1 MDDPHA
7 DLRDAGTAEPL
18 SAIPPHSFFGAPQCS
33 LEAFDHEVA
42 LLGVPL
48 DQGSLIPYCRVGQ
61 SQGPNAVRANPTFFY
76 GGNPFDGPPD
86 PSKPCV
92 GFVCVDDGNE
102 YLRGVTMADI
112 GDVVVPPGDLRRF
125 VNTTAEV
132 ARAVASRKAVLV
144 SVGGDHSIAFPLVM
158 GMEPWGPLEVIQFDA
173 HYDTR
178 DAVGGSRYTHSSPIT
193 RVSEL
198 PFVEGVTQFGI
209 RNFASR
215 ESIAMAEKIG
225 STVVPASEMH
235 AKGPASA
242 VAEHAPPAKRQSFAR
257 PESALADSGLA
268 PEERGYVYLTID
280 TDFFDW
286 SIVPGT
292 VLPEPGGF
300 TLNEFRE
307 CVQVI
312 ASRSNIVGF
321 DVVCLNPLVDTAWY
335 GGVTTRLV
343 SYVMAYTLGY
353 AFAARTQ
360 AVREAAAAA
369 AS

>member
-1 MDDPHA
+1 MDDPYP
-7 DLRDAGTAEPL
+7 DLREAGTADPL
-18 SAIPPHSFFGAPQCS
+18 VAIPPHSFFGAPQCS
-33 LEAFDHEVA
+33 LEAFDHDVA
-42 LLGVPL
+42 LLGVPY

-61 SQGPNAVRANPTFFY
+61 SQGPNAVRTNPTFFY

-86 PSKPCV
+86 PTRPCV
-92 GFVCVDDGNE
+92 GFVCVDDGRE

-112 GDVVVPPGDLRRF
+112 GDVVIPPGDLRRF

-132 ARAVASRKAVLV
+132 ARQVASRGAMLV

-173 HYDTR
+173 HFDTR
-178 DAVGGSRYTHSSPIT
+178 DTVGGSRYTHSSPIH
-193 RVSEL
+193 RISEL
-198 PFVEGVTQFGI
+198 PFVERVMQFGI

-225 STVVPASEMH
+225 SVVVPASEMH
-235 AKGPASA
+235 AKGPAAA
-242 VAEHAPPAKRQSFAR
+242 VAEHAS
-257 PESALADSGLA
+257 SG
-268 PEERGYVYLTID
+268 GNVYLTID

-312 ASRSNIVGF
+312 AAQSNVVGF

-353 AFAARTQ
+353 VFDARTESARQ
-360 AVREAAAAA
+360 PAAAGAHG
-369 AS
+369 SG

>member
-1 MDDPHA
+1 MTRVSPTDDPHG
-7 DLRDAGTAEPL
+7 DLRGAGTVQPL
-18 SAIPPHSFFGAPQCS
+18 VAIPPHSFFGAPQCD
-33 LEAFDHEVA
+33 LAAFEHEVA
-42 LLGVPL
+42 LLGVPY

-61 SQGPNAVRANPTFFY
+61 SQGPNAVRTNPTFFY

-86 PSKPCV
+86 PTRPCV
-92 GFVCVDDGNE
+92 GFICVDDGKE
-102 YLRGVTMADI
+102 YLRDVTMADI
-112 GDVVVPPGDLRRF
+112 GDVVIPPGDLKTF

-132 ARAVASRKAVLV
+132 ARAVASRGSVLV

-158 GMEPWGPLEVIQFDA
+158 GMEPWGALEVIQFDA
-173 HYDTR
+173 HFDTR
-178 DAVGGSRYTHSSPIT
+178 DTVGGSRYSHSSPIH
-193 RVSEL
+193 RISEL
-198 PFVEGVTQFGI
+198 SFVEGITQYGI

-215 ESIAMAEKIG
+215 ESIAMVEKIG
-225 STVVPASEMH
+225 SVVVPAAEMH
-235 AKGPASA
+235 AKGPAET
-242 VAEHAPPAKRQSFAR
+242 VAEHAPMGKN
-257 PESALADSGLA
+257 
-268 PEERGYVYLTID
+268 VYLTID

-300 TLNEFRE
+300 TLQEFRD

-312 ASRSNIVGF
+312 AARSNVVGF

-353 AFAARTQ
+353 VFAARKD
-360 AVREAAAAA
+360 AAAKPAAQA
-369 AS
+369 ASGG

>member
-1 MDDPHA
+1 MTRVSPTDDPHG
-7 DLRDAGTAEPL
+7 DLRGAGTVQPL
-18 SAIPPHSFFGAPQCS
+18 VAIPPHSFFGAPQCD
-33 LEAFDHEVA
+33 LAAFEHEVA
-42 LLGVPL
+42 LLGVPY

-61 SQGPNAVRANPTFFY
+61 SQGPNAVRTNPTFFY

-86 PSKPCV
+86 PTRPCV
-92 GFVCVDDGNE
+92 GFICVDDGKE
-102 YLRGVTMADI
+102 YLRDVTMADI
-112 GDVVVPPGDLRRF
+112 GDVVIPPGDLKTF

-132 ARAVASRKAVLV
+132 ARAVASRGSVLV

-158 GMEPWGPLEVIQFDA
+158 GMEPWGALEVIQFDA
-173 HYDTR
+173 HFDTR
-178 DAVGGSRYTHSSPIT
+178 DTVGGSRYSHSSPIH
-193 RVSEL
+193 RISEL
-198 PFVEGVTQFGI
+198 SFVEGITQYGI

-215 ESIAMAEKIG
+215 ESIAMVEKIR
-225 STVVPASEMH
+225 SVVVPAAEMH
-235 AKGPASA
+235 AKGPAEA
-242 VAEHAPPAKRQSFAR
+242 VAEHAPVGRN
-257 PESALADSGLA
+257 
-268 PEERGYVYLTID
+268 VYLTID

-300 TLNEFRE
+300 TLQEFRD

-312 ASRSNIVGF
+312 AARSNIVGF

-353 AFAARTQ
+353 VFAARTD
-360 AVREAAAAA
+360 AAAEPTAQAA
-369 AS
+369 AGA

>member
-1 MDDPHA
+1 VDDPHA
-7 DLRDAGTAEPL
+7 DLRDAGTVEPL
-18 SAIPPHSFFGAPQCS
+18 TAIPPHSFFGAPQCS
-33 LEAFDHEVA
+33 LDAFDHEVA
-42 LLGVPL
+42 LLGVPY

-61 SQGPNAVRANPTFFY
+61 SQGPNAVRTNPTFFY

-86 PSKPCV
+86 PTQPCV
-92 GFVCVDDGNE
+92 GFVCVDDGKE

-112 GDVVVPPGDLRRF
+112 GDVVIPPGDLRRF

-132 ARAVASRKAVLV
+132 ARKIASRRSVLV

-158 GMEPWGPLEVIQFDA
+158 GMEPWGPLEVMQFDA
-173 HYDTR
+173 HFDTR
-178 DAVGGSRYTHSSPIT
+178 DTVGGSRYTHSSPIH
-193 RVSEL
+193 RISEL
-198 PFVEGVTQFGI
+198 PLVERVTQFGI

-225 STVVPASEMH
+225 SVVVPASEMH

-242 VAEHAPPAKRQSFAR
+242 VAEHAP
-257 PESALADSGLA
+257 SGKN
-268 PEERGYVYLTID
+268 VYLTID

-312 ASRSNIVGF
+312 AARSNVVGF

-353 AFAARTQ
+353 VFEARTLSALQ
-360 AVREAAAAA
+360 PAAAA

>member
-1 MDDPHA
+1 MEDPHV
-7 DLRDAGTAEPL
+7 DLRDAGIVEPL
-18 SAIPPHSFFGAPQCS
+18 TAIPPHSFFGAPQCS

-42 LLGVPL
+42 LLGVPY

-61 SQGPNAVRANPTFFY
+61 SQGPNAVRTNPTFFY

-86 PSKPCV
+86 ATKPCV
-92 GFVCVDDGNE
+92 GFVCVDDGKE

-112 GDVVVPPGDLRRF
+112 GDVVIAPGDVRRF
-125 VNTTAEV
+125 VNTTAAV
-132 ARAVASRKAVLV
+132 ARQVASRRSVLV
-144 SVGGDHSIAFPLVM
+144 SVGGDHSIAFPLVL
-158 GMEPWGPLEVIQFDA
+158 GMEPWGSLEVVQFDA
-173 HYDTR
+173 HFDTR
-178 DAVGGSRYTHSSPIT
+178 DTVGGSRYTHSSPIH
-193 RVSEL
+193 RISEL
-198 PFVEGVTQFGI
+198 PFVERITQFGI

-225 STVVPASEMH
+225 SVVVPASEMH
-235 AKGPASA
+235 ANGPAA
-242 VAEHAPPAKRQSFAR
+242 TVAEHAP
-257 PESALADSGLA
+257 SG
-268 PEERGYVYLTID
+268 GNVYLTID

-307 CVQVI
+307 CVQAIVG
-312 ASRSNIVGF
+312 RSNVVGF

-353 AFAARTQ
+353 AFAAREES
-360 AVREAAAAA
+360 AREPAAAA

>member
-1 MDDPHA
+1 MDIPQA
-7 DLRDAGTAEPL
+7 DLRSAGTAEPL
-18 SAIPPHSFFGAPQCS
+18 TAIPPHSFFGAPQCP

-42 LLGVPL
+42 LLGVPY

-61 SQGPNAVRANPTFFY
+61 SQGPNAVRTNPTFFY

-86 PSKPCV
+86 ATKPCV
-92 GFVCVDDGNE
+92 GFVCVDDGKE

-112 GDVVVPPGDLRRF
+112 GDVVIPAGDLRKF
-125 VNTTAEV
+125 VNTTAAV
-132 ARAVASRKAVLV
+132 ARQVASRRSVLV

-158 GMEPWGPLEVIQFDA
+158 GMEPWGELEVVQFDA
-173 HYDTR
+173 HFDTR
-178 DAVGGSRYTHSSPIT
+178 DTVAGSPYTHSSPIH
-193 RVSEL
+193 RISEL
-198 PFVEGVTQFGI
+198 PFVERVTQFGI

-225 STVVPASEMH
+225 SVVVPASEMH
-235 AKGPASA
+235 EKGPAAA
-242 VAEHAPPAKRQSFAR
+242 VAEYAPGGKN
-257 PESALADSGLA
+257 
-268 PEERGYVYLTID
+268 VYLTID

-300 TLNEFRE
+300 TLGEFRE

-312 ASRSNIVGF
+312 AGRSNVVGF

-353 AFAARTQ
+353 VMAARAST
-360 AVREAAAAA
+360 AREPVAAP